1 MIQSAICL
9 FCDGGFYS
17 AASWLLLI
25 SRDSSRVRS
34 ATCPPLSEFDF
45 LQGEKA
51 SKERM
56 MSLGCLHPVSLSP
69 FWLNFFLPTSVSP
82 LFLLKLNQTCQPPC
96 FCSLSRPFTL
106 TVFAEISAHVW
117 EECPKIC
124 FLMSYS
130 CSYRFDCV
138 VDLATNLLFL
148 HRNTGPG

>member
-45 LQGEKA
+45 LQ
-51 SKERM
+51 M
-56 MSLGCLHPVSLSP
+56 MSLGCFASCQFVSVLAELLSAYLC
-69 FWLNFFLPTSVSP
+69 FP